1 MASDFAISFYLL
13 LSPFYIFLVIADFS
27 DRDKKTIR
35 YT

>member
-1 MASDFAISFYLL
+1 MYILTHPPL

>member
-1 MASDFAISFYLL
+1 MKGLSDFLDSPL